1 MLFVCCTALAV
12 PAQNPSRPTRPS
24 PPSKPSDERIASPAS
39 RSAPLDADSLQQQ
52 FIKGSYQSGGRSL
65 AYRLF
70 RPAIAANRRLPLI
83 IFLHGS
89 SRIGSDNA
97 VQLTTLPLAAIETNI
112 QARFPAFVLA
122 PQFTSRSASYHIS
135 PTDGMRTSLPDDA
148 LLPLF
153 GLVSSLER
161 AEAIDPSRV
170 YLIGFSMGASTTYHA
185 LLLHPE
191 LFAAGIALSGVPPE
205 RILAPTLAEIPLL
218 ICHGDAD
225 LENPYA
231 PDYAFFKAL
240 GPHANAHFRTYTG
253 LGHTPPPDMADPAS
267 TWWRDWLFAQH
278 R

>member
-1 MLFVCCTALAV
+1 M
-12 PAQNPSRPTRPS
+12 PS
-24 PPSKPSDERIASPAS
+24 PSDEHISA
-39 RSAPLDADSLQQQ
+39 SAPPSASLDAESLRQQ
-52 FIKGSYQSGGRSL
+52 FTQGSYQSGGRSL

-70 RPAIAANRRLPLI
+70 RPAIAANHPLPLI

-89 SRIGSDNA
+89 GQIGIDNA
-97 VQLTTLPLAAIETNI
+97 AQLSALPLAAIQPVI

-122 PQFTSRSASYHIS
+122 PQFSSRSASYHLS
-135 PTDGMRTSLPDDA
+135 ATDGMRTSLPDDA

-153 GLVSSLER
+153 GLISSLEHS
-161 AEAIDPSRV
+161 ESIDPTRV
-170 YLIGFSMGASTTYHA
+170 YLVGFSMGASTTYHA

-225 LENPYA
+225 LENFYA

-240 GPHANAHFRTYTG
+240 GPHANARFRTYTG
-253 LGHTPPPDMADPAS
+253 LGHTPPPDIADPAS
-267 TWWRDWLFAQH
+267 TWWRAWLFAQH